1 MAAELLDFV
10 GCTSQYTAIT
20 NKLLPKNIGYVHC
33 SHSVHML
40 WLIYSQFCMHRL
52 NTVLTFC
59 GLVFSCIIIYIYIST
74 KGMGSW
80 YFLTKEYRSVKTSS
94 SSAVVVLSPLQKL
107 SYQFESNLVGSFN
120 SKTFIWSEIFSVFTQ
135 GKLWPKVKT
144 VKKRKST

>member
-1 MAAELLDFV
+1 
-10 GCTSQYTAIT
+10 
-20 NKLLPKNIGYVHC
+20 
-33 SHSVHML
+33 
-40 WLIYSQFCMHRL
+40 MHRL

-120 SKTFIWSEIFSVFTQ
+120 SKTFI
-135 GKLWPKVKT
+135 
-144 VKKRKST
+144 